1 MHFKKLL
8 LPPLILFG
16 LSTSISQEQIDLDPL
31 GGWYTYN
38 FDHTFG
44 TSNWGLNGEV
54 QYTGY
59 EATGDLNWFL
69 VRTGLTYQ
77 LPESKVKFALGYGH
91 ATFGVIGP
99 EESKVTEHRIYQEM
113 KMPSKILGL
122 TLNHRFRYEQRF
134 FNGFFRS
141 RFRYGLFF
149 NIPLNN
155 KQLLAKTW
163 YLALY
168 DELFINGERQLRNGG
183 EVTFF
188 DQNRIYGALGYAFT
202 NNFKIQLGAMRLTRS
217 TDDRMTLQASLH
229 HRF

>member
-1 MHFKKLL
+1 MIKNYLTLSLL
-8 LPPLILFG
+8 FFAFQAY
-16 LSTSISQEQIDLDPL
+16 SQEAPDPL

-38 FDHTFG
+38 FDHQFSQTP
-44 TSNWGLNGEV
+44 WGLNGEV

-59 EATGDLNWFL
+59 EAISDLNWFL
-69 VRTGLTYQ
+69 VRAGLTYQ

-91 ATFGVIGP
+91 ATFGVIGA
-99 EESKVTEHRIYQEM
+99 EDAKVTENRIYQEV
-113 KMPSKILGL
+113 KIPSNLFGL

-141 RFRYGLFF
+141 RIRYGLFL
-149 NIPLNN
+149 NIPLGS
-155 KQLLAKTW
+155 KQITAKTW

-168 DELFINGERQLRNGG
+168 NEFFVNGERKLRNGN

-188 DQNRIYGALGYAFT
+188 DQNRIYGALGYAFSKD
-202 NNFKIQLGAMRLTRS
+202 FKLQLGAMRLIRS